1 MSKLCKKGKSQIRHW
16 KLNWTKAKGG
26 SKAQKKRASRHRA
39 QKESCWMSTWQPH
52 QLTATG
58 PQLMVLPQACI
69 LRHISR
75 SCDEFSLTTKKGGHI
90 YWVSTFIRHWTRR
103 FIIPSGFVLSKSFFF
118 LLTCTVNLDFSASLQ
133 VGMAMRLS
141 YGQWN
146 LGRSDAF
153 YHLVPIHKNLP
164 YVIHRVFIHLL
175 VARRGNYKDL
185 GSGSLM
191 TTENAPL
198 PRNTHDRL
206 LH

>member
-1 MSKLCKKGKSQIRHW
+1 MNFL
-16 KLNWTKAKGG
+16 
-26 SKAQKKRASRHRA
+26 
-39 QKESCWMSTWQPH
+39 
-52 QLTATG
+52 
-58 PQLMVLPQACI
+58 LPQRREVTFTEC
-69 LRHISR
+69 LLLS
-75 SCDEFSLTTKKGGHI
+75 DTELEDSLSQ
-90 YWVSTFIRHWTRR
+90 VA
-103 FIIPSGFVLSKSFFF
+103 LSSVNLFFF